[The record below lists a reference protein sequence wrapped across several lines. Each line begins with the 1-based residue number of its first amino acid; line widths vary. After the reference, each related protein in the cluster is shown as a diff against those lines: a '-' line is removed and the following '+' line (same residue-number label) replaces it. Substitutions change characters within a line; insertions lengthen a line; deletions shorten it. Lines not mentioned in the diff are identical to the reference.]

1 MARRNDYESARE
13 ESLRRAQRHA
23 SALSGMQEAEEQE
36 TAANYIYMNPAQ
48 RAVYNYRCRNTTVE
62 AGRGTGKT
70 DGLITPE
77 MAGCIQSMP
86 RGTGLFLGNSIKQ
99 LFTKTVPKTLYS
111 LERMTGLKEGVHF
124 FRGHAPAKCNFKE
137 PIVKPKVWENC
148 IHFWNGFV
156 YYMIST
162 GVKAAA
168 NGMDSCSI
176 IGDECRFMPEGLIK
190 AEILPTLRGINTNH
204 PGFDENLN
212 PYYKSIFFVSDA
224 PLTKRQ
230 AWLRKRRE
238 EQTPEINRKIAEMI
252 REAQICPEIVH
263 APKYQRELNKL
274 RCQASI
280 YFSFSSIENIDILG
294 EQFIRTMQKE
304 LTPTMFDI
312 SIRNVEKEEIND
324 GYYANFDPD
333 VHCYLS
339 NDEEQ
344 LEAAQKYK
352 KRTITQIYSGG
363 RTLRVESESIDLNE
377 LSKAQDCCLDTDIKP
392 GEPLR
397 IAFDYNAHINC
408 LVIGQ
413 TDSRSN
419 TSVLRILNSMT
430 NVKNTRIEGLCKM
443 FCKYYEPHRLTCR
456 DVIFYY
462 DDTAKQGAAYAS
474 ERHEETRFYNI
485 VKKVLRSHGWNVIEV
500 AMGRPMSHNKKYE
513 FLNGCFAGTQ
523 RPFLRI
529 NKENNEYLI
538 ASMENARVKE
548 GRNGFEKQKGD
559 EKKRLTADEM
569 ADPETALSIRT
580 DLSDAFD
587 TLVIGVRYYG
597 SGRMIG
603 VGMPM
608 SA

>member
-1 MARRNDYESARE
+1 MARRNEYESARE

-23 SALSGMQEAEEQE
+23 SALSGVQEAEEQE

-252 REAQICPEIVH
+252 REAQICPEIVQS
-263 APKYQRELNKL
+263 PKYQRELNKL

-419 TSVLRILNSMT
+419 TGVLRILNSMT

-474 ERHEETRFYNI
+474 ERHEDTRFYNI

>member
-1 MARRNDYESARE
+1 MPRRNDYESARE

-23 SALSGMQEAEEQE
+23 SAVSGGQVAEEPE
-36 TAANYIYMNPAQ
+36 AAANYIYMNPAQ

-190 AEILPTLRGINTNH
+190 AEILPTLRGINTTH

-230 AWLRKRRE
+230 AWMRKRRD
-238 EQTPEINRKIAEMI
+238 EQTPEINRKIAQMI
-252 REAQICPEIVH
+252 REAQICPEIVQS
-263 APKYQRELNKL
+263 PKYQRELNKL

-344 LEAAQKYK
+344 LEAAQKYS
-352 KRTITQIYSGG
+352 KRTITQIYDGG

-408 LVIGQ
+408 LVVGQ
-413 TDSRSN
+413 TESRSN
-419 TSVLRILNSMT
+419 TGVLRILNSMT
-430 NVKNTRIEGLCKM
+430 NVKNTRIEGLCKQ

-474 ERHEETRFYNI
+474 ERYEDTRFYNI
-485 VKKVLRSHGWNVIEV
+485 VKKTLRSHGWNVIEV
-500 AMGRPMSHNKKYE
+500 PMGRPMSHNKKYE

-548 GRNGFEKQKGD
+548 GRNGFEKDKSQ
-559 EKKRLTADEM
+559 EKNRVSKEVDDIEAE
-569 ADPETALSIRT
+569 LSTRT

>member
-1 MARRNDYESARE
+1 MARRNEYESARE

-252 REAQICPEIVH
+252 REAQICPEIVQS
-263 APKYQRELNKL
+263 PKYQRELNKL

-363 RTLRVESESIDLNE
+363 RTPPVGGENIYLKQL
-377 LSKAQDCCLDTDIKP
+377 LKAQGCGLDTDIKP

>member
-1 MARRNDYESARE
+1 MARRNEYESACE

-190 AEILPTLRGINTNH
+190 AEILPTLRGINANH

>member
-1 MARRNDYESARE
+1 MARRNEYESARE

-190 AEILPTLRGINTNH
+190 GEILPTLRGINTNH

>member
-23 SALSGMQEAEEQE
+23 SALSGVQEAEEHE

-190 AEILPTLRGINTNH
+190 GEILPTLRGINTNH

>member
-1 MARRNDYESARE
+1 MARRNEYESARE

-230 AWLRKRRE
+230 AWLRKRRD

-252 REAQICPEIVH
+252 REAQICPEIVQS
-263 APKYQRELNKL
+263 PKYQRELNKL

-344 LEAAQKYK
+344 LEAAQKYS

-597 SGRMIG
+597 SDRMIG

>member
-23 SALSGMQEAEEQE
+23 SALSGVQEAEEQE

-238 EQTPEINRKIAEMI
+238 EQTPEVNRKIAEMI
-252 REAQICPEIVH
+252 REAQICPEIVQ

-352 KRTITQIYSGG
+352 KRTITQIYNGG

-419 TSVLRILNSMT
+419 TGVLRILNSMT

-485 VKKVLRSHGWNVIEV
+485 VKKVLRCHGWNVIEV
-500 AMGRPMSHNKKYE
+500 PMGRPMSHNKKYE

>member
-13 ESLRRAQRHA
+13 ESLRRAQQHA
-23 SALSGMQEAEEQE
+23 SELSGVQETEEQE
-36 TAANYIYMNPAQ
+36 AAVNYIYMNPAQ
-48 RAVYNYRCRNTTVE
+48 RAVYNYRCRSTTVE

-70 DGLITPE
+70 DGLIAPH
-77 MAGCIQSMP
+77 MLGCVQSMP

-99 LFTKTVPKTLYS
+99 LFTKTVPKTMAAI
-111 LERMTGLKEGVHF
+111 ERMGLKEGVHF
-124 FRGHAPAKCNFKE
+124 FRGHAPKKCNFKE
-137 PIVKPKVWENC
+137 PIVRPKVWENC

-162 GVKAAA
+162 GVKAAS
-168 NGMDSCSI
+168 NGMDACTVDS
-176 IGDECRFMPEGLIK
+176 DEARFQPEALVKG
-190 AEILPTLRGINTNH
+190 EILPCLRGINTSH
-204 PGFDENLN
+204 PGFDENMN
-212 PYYKSIFFVSDA
+212 PFYKSIMFVSDA

-230 AWLRKRRE
+230 AWLRKRRD

-252 REAQICPEIVH
+252 REAQICPEIVQ

-280 YFSFSSIENIDILG
+280 YFSFSTVENIDILG
-294 EQFIRTMQKE
+294 EQFLRTMKKE
-304 LTPTMFDI
+304 LTPTMYDI
-312 SIRNVEKEEIND
+312 SILNLEKEEIND

-344 LEAAQKYK
+344 LEAAQKYN
-352 KRTITQIYSGG
+352 KRTITQIYEGG

>member
-1 MARRNDYESARE
+1 MARRNEYESARE

-252 REAQICPEIVH
+252 REAQICPEIVQS
-263 APKYQRELNKL
+263 PKYQRELNKL

>member
-23 SALSGMQEAEEQE
+23 SALSGVQEAEEQE

-252 REAQICPEIVH
+252 REAQICPEIVQS
-263 APKYQRELNKL
+263 PKYQRELNKL

>member
-23 SALSGMQEAEEQE
+23 SALSVVQEAEEQE

-230 AWLRKRRE
+230 AWLRKRRD

-252 REAQICPEIVH
+252 REAQICPEIVQ

-352 KRTITQIYSGG
+352 KRTITQIYNGG

-419 TSVLRILNSMT
+419 TGVLRILNSMT

-485 VKKVLRSHGWNVIEV
+485 VKKVLRSYGWNVIEIP
-500 AMGRPMSHNKKYE
+500 MGRPMSHNKKYE

-548 GRNGFEKQKGD
+548 GRNGFEKDKSQ
-559 EKKRLTADEM
+559 EKARVSKEVDDIEAE
-569 ADPETALSIRT
+569 LSTRT

>member
-1 MARRNDYESARE
+1 MARRNEYESARE

-23 SALSGMQEAEEQE
+23 SALSGVQEAEEQE

-252 REAQICPEIVH
+252 REAQICPEIVQS
-263 APKYQRELNKL
+263 PTYQRELNKL

-280 YFSFSSIENIDILG
+280 YFSFSTVENIDILG

-352 KRTITQIYSGG
+352 KRTITQIYNGG

-569 ADPETALSIRT
+569 DDPETALSIRT

>member
-1 MARRNDYESARE
+1 MARRNEYESARE

-23 SALSGMQEAEEQE
+23 SALSGVQEAEEQE

-230 AWLRKRRE
+230 AWLRKRRD

-252 REAQICPEIVH
+252 REAQVCPEIVQS
-263 APKYQRELNKL
+263 PKYQRELNKL

>member
-1 MARRNDYESARE
+1 MARRNEYESARE

-23 SALSGMQEAEEQE
+23 SALSGVQEAEDQE
-36 TAANYIYMNPAQ
+36 DSVNYIYMNPAQ

-124 FRGHAPAKCNFKE
+124 FRGHAPTKCNFKE

-230 AWLRKRRE
+230 AWLRKRRD

-252 REAQICPEIVH
+252 REAQICPEIVQS
-263 APKYQRELNKL
+263 PKYQRELNKL

-280 YFSFSSIENIDILG
+280 YFSFSTVENIDILG

-324 GYYANFDPD
+324 GYYANFNPD

-474 ERHEETRFYNI
+474 ERHEDTRFYNI

-548 GRNGFEKQKGD
+548 GRNGFEKDKSQ
-559 EKKRLTADEM
+559 EKNRVSKEVDDIEAE
-569 ADPETALSIRT
+569 LSTRT

>member
-23 SALSGMQEAEEQE
+23 SALSGVPEAEEQE

-190 AEILPTLRGINTNH
+190 AEILPTLRGINANH

>member
-23 SALSGMQEAEEQE
+23 SALSGVQEAEEQE

-230 AWLRKRRE
+230 AWLRKRRD

-252 REAQICPEIVH
+252 REAQVCPEIVQ

-352 KRTITQIYSGG
+352 KRTITQIYNGG

-419 TSVLRILNSMT
+419 TGVLRILNSMT

>member
-23 SALSGMQEAEEQE
+23 SALSGVQEAEEQE

-111 LERMTGLKEGVHF
+111 LERMTRLKEGVHF

-252 REAQICPEIVH
+252 REAQICPEIVQS
-263 APKYQRELNKL
+263 PKYQRELNKL

>member
-13 ESLRRAQRHA
+13 ESLRRAQQHA
-23 SALSGMQEAEEQE
+23 SELSGVQETEEQE
-36 TAANYIYMNPAQ
+36 AAVNYIYMNPAQ
-48 RAVYNYRCRNTTVE
+48 RAVYNYRCRSTTVE

-70 DGLITPE
+70 DGLIAPH
-77 MAGCIQSMP
+77 MLGCVQSMP

-99 LFTKTVPKTLYS
+99 LFTKTVPKTMAAI
-111 LERMTGLKEGVHF
+111 ERMGLKEGVHF
-124 FRGHAPAKCNFKE
+124 FRGHAPKKCNFKE
-137 PIVKPKVWENC
+137 PIVRPKVWENC

-162 GVKAAA
+162 GVKAAS
-168 NGMDSCSI
+168 NGMDACTVDS
-176 IGDECRFMPEGLIK
+176 DEARFQPEALVKG
-190 AEILPTLRGINTNH
+190 EILPCLRGINTSH
-204 PGFDENLN
+204 PGFDENMN
-212 PYYKSIFFVSDA
+212 PFYKSIMFVSDA

-230 AWLRKRRE
+230 AWLRKRRD

-252 REAQICPEIVH
+252 REAQICPEIVQ

-280 YFSFSSIENIDILG
+280 YFSFSTVENIDILG
-294 EQFIRTMQKE
+294 EQFLRTMKKE
-304 LTPTMFDI
+304 LTPTMYDI
-312 SIRNVEKEEIND
+312 SILNLEKEEIND

-344 LEAAQKYK
+344 LEAAQKYN
-352 KRTITQIYSGG
+352 KRTITQIYEGG

-419 TSVLRILNSMT
+419 TGVLRILNSMT

-474 ERHEETRFYNI
+474 ERHEDTRFYNI

-548 GRNGFEKQKGD
+548 GRNGFEKDKSQ
-559 EKKRLTADEM
+559 EKNRVSKEVDDIEAE
-569 ADPETALSIRT
+569 LSTRT

>member
-23 SALSGMQEAEEQE
+23 SALSGVQEAEEQE

-252 REAQICPEIVH
+252 REAQVCPEIVQ

-304 LTPTMFDI
+304 LAPTMFDI

-344 LEAAQKYK
+344 LEAAQKYS

-419 TSVLRILNSMT
+419 TGVLRILNSMT

-485 VKKVLRSHGWNVIEV
+485 VKKVLRSTGWNVIEV
-500 AMGRPMSHNKKYE
+500 PMGRPMSHNKKYE

-548 GRNGFEKQKGD
+548 GRNGFEKDKSQ
-559 EKKRLTADEM
+559 EKNRVSKEVDDIEAE
-569 ADPETALSIRT
+569 LSTRT

>member
-23 SALSGMQEAEEQE
+23 SALSGVQEAEEHE

-230 AWLRKRRE
+230 AWLRKRRD

-252 REAQICPEIVH
+252 REAQICPEIVQS
-263 APKYQRELNKL
+263 PKYQRELNKL

-280 YFSFSSIENIDILG
+280 YFSFSTVENIDILG

-344 LEAAQKYK
+344 LEAAQKYS

-419 TSVLRILNSMT
+419 TGVLRILNSMT

-500 AMGRPMSHNKKYE
+500 PMGQPMSHNKKYE

-548 GRNGFEKQKGD
+548 GRNGFEKDKSQ
-559 EKKRLTADEM
+559 EKNRVSKEVDDIEAE
-569 ADPETALSIRT
+569 LSTRT

-587 TLVIGVRYYG
+587 TLVIGVRYNG

>member
-1 MARRNDYESARE
+1 MARRNEYESARE

-23 SALSGMQEAEEQE
+23 SALSGMQEAEEHE

-190 AEILPTLRGINTNH
+190 GEILPTLRGINTNH

>member
-190 AEILPTLRGINTNH
+190 GEILPTLRGINTNH

-230 AWLRKRRE
+230 AWLRKRRD

-252 REAQICPEIVH
+252 REAQVCPEIVQ

-397 IAFDYNAHINC
+397 IAFDYNAHISC

>member
-13 ESLRRAQRHA
+13 ESLRRAQQHA
-23 SALSGMQEAEEQE
+23 SELSGVQETEEQE
-36 TAANYIYMNPAQ
+36 AAVNYIYMNPAQ
-48 RAVYNYRCRNTTVE
+48 RAVYNYRCRSTTVE

-70 DGLITPE
+70 DGLIAPH
-77 MAGCIQSMP
+77 MLGCVQSMP

-99 LFTKTVPKTLYS
+99 LFTKTVPKTMAAI
-111 LERMTGLKEGVHF
+111 ERMGLKEGVHF
-124 FRGHAPAKCNFKE
+124 FRGHAPKKCNFKE
-137 PIVKPKVWENC
+137 PIVRPKVWENC

-162 GVKAAA
+162 GVKAAS
-168 NGMDSCSI
+168 NGMDACTVDS
-176 IGDECRFMPEGLIK
+176 DEARFQPEALVKG
-190 AEILPTLRGINTNH
+190 EILPCLRGINTSH
-204 PGFDENLN
+204 PGFDENMN
-212 PYYKSIFFVSDA
+212 PFYKSIMFVSDA

-230 AWLRKRRE
+230 AWLRKRRD

-252 REAQICPEIVH
+252 REAQICPEIVQ

-280 YFSFSSIENIDILG
+280 YFSFSTVENIDILG
-294 EQFIRTMQKE
+294 EQFLRTMKKE
-304 LTPTMFDI
+304 LTPTMYDI
-312 SIRNVEKEEIND
+312 SILNLEKEEIND

-344 LEAAQKYK
+344 LEAAQKYN
-352 KRTITQIYSGG
+352 KRTITQIYEGG

-392 GEPLR
+392 REPLR

-443 FCKYYEPHRLTCR
+443 FCKYYEPHRLTCS

-597 SGRMIG
+597 SGRMIA

>member
-1 MARRNDYESARE
+1 MARRNEYESARE

-190 AEILPTLRGINTNH
+190 AEILPTLRGINANH

>member
-23 SALSGMQEAEEQE
+23 SALSGVQEAEEQE

-230 AWLRKRRE
+230 AWLRKRRD

-252 REAQICPEIVH
+252 REAQICPEIVQS
-263 APKYQRELNKL
+263 PKYQRELNKL

-352 KRTITQIYSGG
+352 KRTITQIYNGG

-397 IAFDYNAHINC
+397 IAVDYNAPINC

-419 TSVLRILNSMT
+419 TGVLRILNSMT

-500 AMGRPMSHNKKYE
+500 PMGRSMSHNKKYE

-548 GRNGFEKQKGD
+548 GRNGFEKDKSQ
-559 EKKRLTADEM
+559 EKNRVSKEVDDIEAE
-569 ADPETALSIRT
+569 LSTRT

>member
-1 MARRNDYESARE
+1 MPRRNDYESARE

-23 SALSGMQEAEEQE
+23 SALSGVQEEEEQE
-36 TAANYIYMNPAQ
+36 SAANYIYMNPAQ

-230 AWLRKRRE
+230 AWLRKRRD

-252 REAQICPEIVH
+252 REAQICPDIVQS
-263 APKYQRELNKL
+263 PKYQRELNRL

-280 YFSFSSIENIDILG
+280 YFSFSTVENIDILG
-294 EQFIRTMQKE
+294 EQFLRTMQKE

-344 LEAAQKYK
+344 LEAAQKYS

-377 LSKAQDCCLDTDIKP
+377 LSKAHDCCLDTDIKP

-397 IAFDYNAHINC
+397 IAFDYGTTINC

-419 TSVLRILNSMT
+419 TGVLRVLNSMT

-443 FCKYYEPHRLTCR
+443 FCKYYEPHRQSCR

-474 ERHEETRFYNI
+474 ERYEDTRFYNI
-485 VKKVLRSHGWNVIEV
+485 VKKILRAHGWNVIEV
-500 AMGRPMSHNKKYE
+500 PMGRPMSHNKKYE
-513 FLNGCFAGTQ
+513 FLNGCLAGTQ

-548 GRNGFEKQKGD
+548 GRNGFEKDKSQ
-559 EKKRLTADEM
+559 EKNRVSKEVDDIEAE
-569 ADPETALSIRT
+569 LSTRT

>member
-1 MARRNDYESARE
+1 MARRNEYESARE

-23 SALSGMQEAEEQE
+23 SALSGVQEAEEQE

-230 AWLRKRRE
+230 AWLRKRRD

-252 REAQICPEIVH
+252 REAQICPEIVQS
-263 APKYQRELNKL
+263 PKYQRELNKL

-352 KRTITQIYSGG
+352 KRTITQIYNGG

>member
-23 SALSGMQEAEEQE
+23 SALSDVQEAEEQE

-230 AWLRKRRE
+230 AWLRKRRD

-252 REAQICPEIVH
+252 REAQVCPEIVQS
-263 APKYQRELNKL
+263 PKYQRELNKL

-280 YFSFSSIENIDILG
+280 YFSFSTVENIDILG

-352 KRTITQIYSGG
+352 KRTITQIYNGG

-608 SA
+608 ST

>member
-1 MARRNDYESARE
+1 MARRNEYESARE

-252 REAQICPEIVH
+252 REAQICPEIVQS
-263 APKYQRELNKL
+263 PKYQRELNKL

-397 IAFDYNAHINC
+397 IAFDYNAHISC

>member
-1 MARRNDYESARE
+1 MARRNEYESARE

-352 KRTITQIYSGG
+352 KRTITQIYNGG

-559 EKKRLTADEM
+559 EKKRLTAGEM

-608 SA
+608 ST

>member
-13 ESLRRAQRHA
+13 ESLRRAQQHA
-23 SALSGMQEAEEQE
+23 SELSGVQETEEQE
-36 TAANYIYMNPAQ
+36 AAVNYIYMNPAQ
-48 RAVYNYRCRNTTVE
+48 RAVYNYRCRSTTVE

-70 DGLITPE
+70 DGLIAPH
-77 MAGCIQSMP
+77 MLGCVQSMP

-99 LFTKTVPKTLYS
+99 LFTKTVPKTMAAI
-111 LERMTGLKEGVHF
+111 ERMGLKEGVHF
-124 FRGHAPAKCNFKE
+124 FRGHAPKKCNFKE
-137 PIVKPKVWENC
+137 PIVRPKVWENC

-162 GVKAAA
+162 GVKAAS
-168 NGMDSCSI
+168 NGMDACTVDS
-176 IGDECRFMPEGLIK
+176 DEARFQPEALVKG
-190 AEILPTLRGINTNH
+190 EILPCLRGINTSH
-204 PGFDENLN
+204 PGFDENMN
-212 PYYKSIFFVSDA
+212 PFYKSIMFVSDA

-230 AWLRKRRE
+230 AWLRKRRD

-252 REAQICPEIVH
+252 REAQICPEIVQ

-280 YFSFSSIENIDILG
+280 YFSFSTVENIDILG
-294 EQFIRTMQKE
+294 EQFLRTMKKE
-304 LTPTMFDI
+304 LTPTMYDI
-312 SIRNVEKEEIND
+312 SILNLEKEEIND

-344 LEAAQKYK
+344 LEAAQKYN
-352 KRTITQIYSGG
+352 KRTITQIYEGG

-548 GRNGFEKQKGD
+548 GRNGFEKDKSQ
-559 EKKRLTADEM
+559 EKNRVSKEVDDIEAE
-569 ADPETALSIRT
+569 LSTRT

-608 SA
+608 TS

>member
-1 MARRNDYESARE
+1 MARRNEYESARE

-23 SALSGMQEAEEQE
+23 SALSGVQEAEEQE

>member
-13 ESLRRAQRHA
+13 ESLRRAQQHA
-23 SALSGMQEAEEQE
+23 SELSGVQETEEQE
-36 TAANYIYMNPAQ
+36 AAVNYIYMNPAQ
-48 RAVYNYRCRNTTVE
+48 RAVYNYRCRSTTVE

-70 DGLITPE
+70 DGLIAPH
-77 MAGCIQSMP
+77 MLGCVQSMP

-99 LFTKTVPKTLYS
+99 LFTKTVPKTMAAI
-111 LERMTGLKEGVHF
+111 ERMGLKEGVHF
-124 FRGHAPAKCNFKE
+124 FRGHAPKKCNFKE
-137 PIVKPKVWENC
+137 PIVRPKVWENC

-162 GVKAAA
+162 GVKAAS
-168 NGMDSCSI
+168 NGMDACTVDS
-176 IGDECRFMPEGLIK
+176 DEARFQPEALVKG
-190 AEILPTLRGINTNH
+190 EILPCLRGINTSH
-204 PGFDENLN
+204 PGFDENMN
-212 PYYKSIFFVSDA
+212 PFYKSIMFVSDA

-230 AWLRKRRE
+230 AWLRKRRD

-252 REAQICPEIVH
+252 REAQICPEIVQ

-280 YFSFSSIENIDILG
+280 YFSFSTVENIDILG
-294 EQFIRTMQKE
+294 EQFLRTMKKE
-304 LTPTMFDI
+304 LTPTMYDI
-312 SIRNVEKEEIND
+312 SILNLEKEEIND

-344 LEAAQKYK
+344 LEAAQKYN
-352 KRTITQIYSGG
+352 KRTITQIYEGG

-548 GRNGFEKQKGD
+548 GRNGFEKDKSQ
-559 EKKRLTADEM
+559 EKNRVSKEVDDIEAE
-569 ADPETALSIRT
+569 LSTRT

>member
-1 MARRNDYESARE
+1 MARRNEYESARE

-23 SALSGMQEAEEQE
+23 SALSGVQEAEEQE

-252 REAQICPEIVH
+252 REAQICPEIVQS
-263 APKYQRELNKL
+263 PKYQRELNKL

-280 YFSFSSIENIDILG
+280 YFSFSTVENIDILG

-352 KRTITQIYSGG
+352 KRTITQIYNGG

-569 ADPETALSIRT
+569 DDPETALSIRT

>member
-23 SALSGMQEAEEQE
+23 SALSGVQEAEEQE

-230 AWLRKRRE
+230 AWLRKRRD

-252 REAQICPEIVH
+252 REAQICPEIVQS
-263 APKYQRELNKL
+263 PKYQRELNKL

>member
-1 MARRNDYESARE
+1 MPRRNDYESARE
-13 ESLRRAQRHA
+13 ESLRRAQHHA
-23 SALSGMQEAEEQE
+23 SALSGVQEAEDQE
-36 TAANYIYMNPAQ
+36 DSVNYIYMNPAQ

-230 AWLRKRRE
+230 AWLRKRRD
-238 EQTPEINRKIAEMI
+238 EQTPEVNRKIAEMI
-252 REAQICPEIVH
+252 REAQVCPDIVQS
-263 APKYQRELNKL
+263 PKYQRELNKL

-352 KRTITQIYSGG
+352 KRTITQIYNGG

-419 TSVLRILNSMT
+419 TGVLRILNSMT

-485 VKKVLRSHGWNVIEV
+485 VKKVLRSHGWSVTEIP
-500 AMGRPMSHNKKYE
+500 MGRPMSHNKKYE

-548 GRNGFEKQKGD
+548 GRNGFEKDKSQ
-559 EKKRLTADEM
+559 EKNRVSKEVDDIEAE
-569 ADPETALSIRT
+569 LSTRT

-608 SA
+608 TS

>member
-1 MARRNDYESARE
+1 MARRNEYESARE

-23 SALSGMQEAEEQE
+23 SALSGVQEAEEQE

-252 REAQICPEIVH
+252 REAQICPEIVQS
-263 APKYQRELNKL
+263 PKYQRELNKL

-419 TSVLRILNSMT
+419 TGVLRILNSMT

>member
-1 MARRNDYESARE
+1 MARRNEYESARE

-230 AWLRKRRE
+230 AWLRKRRD

-252 REAQICPEIVH
+252 REAQVCPEIVQ

-352 KRTITQIYSGG
+352 KRTITQIYNGG